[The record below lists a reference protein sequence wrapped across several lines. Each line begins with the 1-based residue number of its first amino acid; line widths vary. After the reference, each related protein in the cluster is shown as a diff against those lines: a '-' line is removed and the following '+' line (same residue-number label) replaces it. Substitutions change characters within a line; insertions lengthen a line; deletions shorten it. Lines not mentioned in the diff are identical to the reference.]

1 MKKNILLTILFV
13 LFGIVPIWSS
23 TYPYTSNK
31 EFDFESN
38 GLYYTIT
45 TNDSDP
51 NAIETVS
58 LVEGRIRRDYY
69 HDKYGYIYSD
79 YFNQVKDTQ
88 HIVIP
93 SQVSYKGKNY
103 AVTSIYRCP
112 KCPSLT
118 SVSIPTS
125 VTSIGEYAFST
136 CSDCINLTSITI
148 PNSVT
153 SIGKKAFYNCS
164 YLTSITI
171 GNSVTR
177 IGEFA
182 FEGCTGLASIVIPK
196 SVTSIGSG
204 ALAYCN
210 NLTSIVVEQ
219 GNAIYDS
226 RNNSNAVIKTA
237 TNSLVRGCK
246 GTHIPNSVTSIG
258 DSAFYACTTL
268 SAFTI
273 PKSVTSIGKS
283 AFYECS
289 GLTSITIRNGVKSI
303 GDRAFGGCDSLTTIR
318 IPNSVESIG
327 NEAFGCSSLT
337 SVTIGKSVISIGD
350 EVFYSCRNLVSVVWN
365 AKSYETFR
373 SSDNP
378 FYQSKKYDL
387 RKQITSFIFGNDV
400 ESIPDELCSG
410 MENLTTITIPNNVKN
425 IGRKTFSG
433 CTGLTSVTFG
443 KGVTSIEDYA
453 FDGCD
458 SLASVVWNAKSCKT
472 VCSIPKNVTSFTFG
486 NEVDSIPSRL
496 CSRMNKLTSIT
507 IPNSVTSI
515 GEYAFSGCTGFTSI
529 TIPNSV
535 MSIDEYAFSGCT
547 GFTSITIPNSVM
559 SIDEYAFKG
568 CTGLTSVNIGKG
580 VTWIGRDAFNGC
592 DSLISV
598 VWNANDCSI
607 SSDYP
612 PFYAAKNITSF
623 TFGDEVESIPSDL
636 CKDMSKLTSITIP
649 KSVTS
654 ISSWAFNGCS
664 GLISIMVESGNTKYD
679 SRDNCN
685 AIIETATNTL
695 IQGCNTTIIPNSVTS
710 IGSAAFYGCTGL
722 TSITIPNSVTSIGG
736 SAFKGCT
743 GLTSITIPKN
753 VTSIEYFAFD
763 CTGLTSIV
771 WNAKHCNYATS
782 YRGPFDD
789 IRRNITS
796 FTFGNEVDSI
806 PEYLCEYMNKLTSI
820 TIPNSVTSIGSGA
833 FYMCTGLTSVT
844 IGKNVTSI
852 GYSAFSGCTGFTS
865 ISVLAGT
872 PPSADLALSDVPTDI
887 PIYIPCGTTE
897 TYQTTY
903 PWRTFTNYI
912 EKWLYSIEVTTS
924 DNTKGA
930 VRIIKE
936 ATSCA
941 DNETTFEAN
950 ASEHYHFV
958 QWNDGNTDNPRTVQV
973 KGDVTTYTA
982 EFAIDQFTI
991 SATGE
996 HGRIEGTGRYD
1007 YGTTATLTAVADEHY
1022 YFTQWS
1028 DGNTDNPRMIRAIE
1042 SDAIYTAEFNP
1053 YSYTITVLAGEHGSA
1068 NGGGTYDYGTTATLT
1083 ATADEHYHFAQWSDG
1098 NADNPRTLL
1107 VEGNTTYTAEFA
1119 IDKFT
1124 ISATGEYGYIDG
1136 TGTYN
1141 YGTTATLTATADEHY
1156 HFTQWTDGNTDNPRT
1171 VAVEDNATYTAE
1183 FKPNPYTITVYAG
1196 EHGNVNGSG
1205 TYDYGTTATLTA
1217 TADEHYHFT
1226 QWSDG
1231 NTDNPR
1237 TVSVVGDATY
1247 TAEFKPNSYTITVS
1261 ASEHG
1266 SANGGGTYDYGTTAT
1281 LTATADE
1288 HYHFTQWT
1296 DGNTDNPRTISV
1308 EGDATYTAE
1317 FLLNEYTITVL
1328 YDNTKGYVSGGG
1340 TYVYGTQVRLEVSA
1354 NSGYEFSQWSNG
1366 ATYNPYLFTA
1376 TEDLTLEA
1384 QFIPTTA
1391 VENVSAD
1398 SDTTVRKVFRDGQV
1412 LILRG
1417 GKTYTTTGVEVK

>member
-1 MKKNILLTILFV
+1 M
-13 LFGIVPIWSS
+13 
-23 TYPYTSNK
+23 
-31 EFDFESN
+31 
-38 GLYYTIT
+38 
-45 TNDSDP
+45 
-51 NAIETVS
+51 
-58 LVEGRIRRDYY
+58 
-69 HDKYGYIYSD
+69 
-79 YFNQVKDTQ
+79 
-88 HIVIP
+88 
-93 SQVSYKGKNY
+93 
-103 AVTSIYRCP
+103 
-112 KCPSLT
+112 
-118 SVSIPTS
+118 
-125 VTSIGEYAFST
+125 
-136 CSDCINLTSITI
+136 
-148 PNSVT
+148 
-153 SIGKKAFYNCS
+153 
-164 YLTSITI
+164 
-171 GNSVTR
+171 
-177 IGEFA
+177 
-182 FEGCTGLASIVIPK
+182 
-196 SVTSIGSG
+196 
-204 ALAYCN
+204 
-210 NLTSIVVEQ
+210 
-219 GNAIYDS
+219 
-226 RNNSNAVIKTA
+226 
-237 TNSLVRGCK
+237 
-246 GTHIPNSVTSIG
+246 
-258 DSAFYACTTL
+258 
-268 SAFTI
+268 
-273 PKSVTSIGKS
+273 
-283 AFYECS
+283 
-289 GLTSITIRNGVKSI
+289 
-303 GDRAFGGCDSLTTIR
+303 
-318 IPNSVESIG
+318 
-327 NEAFGCSSLT
+327 
-337 SVTIGKSVISIGD
+337 
-350 EVFYSCRNLVSVVWN
+350 
-365 AKSYETFR
+365 
-373 SSDNP
+373 
-378 FYQSKKYDL
+378 
-387 RKQITSFIFGNDV
+387 
-400 ESIPDELCSG
+400 
-410 MENLTTITIPNNVKN
+410 
-425 IGRKTFSG
+425 
-433 CTGLTSVTFG
+433 
-443 KGVTSIEDYA
+443 
-453 FDGCD
+453 
-458 SLASVVWNAKSCKT
+458 
-472 VCSIPKNVTSFTFG
+472 
-486 NEVDSIPSRL
+486 
-496 CSRMNKLTSIT
+496 
-507 IPNSVTSI
+507 
-515 GEYAFSGCTGFTSI
+515 
-529 TIPNSV
+529 
-535 MSIDEYAFSGCT
+535 
-547 GFTSITIPNSVM
+547 
-559 SIDEYAFKG
+559 
-568 CTGLTSVNIGKG
+568 
-580 VTWIGRDAFNGC
+580 
-592 DSLISV
+592 
-598 VWNANDCSI
+598 
-607 SSDYP
+607 
-612 PFYAAKNITSF
+612 
-623 TFGDEVESIPSDL
+623 
-636 CKDMSKLTSITIP
+636 
-649 KSVTS
+649 
-654 ISSWAFNGCS
+654 
-664 GLISIMVESGNTKYD
+664 
-679 SRDNCN
+679 
-685 AIIETATNTL
+685 
-695 IQGCNTTIIPNSVTS
+695 
-710 IGSAAFYGCTGL
+710 
-722 TSITIPNSVTSIGG
+722 
-736 SAFKGCT
+736 
-743 GLTSITIPKN
+743 
-753 VTSIEYFAFD
+753 
-763 CTGLTSIV
+763 

-1098 NADNPRTLL
+1098 NTDNPRTLL

-1317 FLLNEYTITVL
+1317 FAIDQYTITTYAQNGNV
-1328 YDNTKGYVSGGG
+1328 NGGG
-1340 TYVYGTQVRLEVSA
+1340 TYDYGTTATLTATADEHYHFTQWSDGNMDNPRTISVEGDATYTAEFAIDQHTITVSCAPQQGMVTGAGMYDYGTQVTLTATA
-1354 NSGYEFSQWSNG
+1354 NKGYEFSQWSNG
-1366 ATYNPYLFTA
+1366 VTDNPYLLTA
-1376 TEDLTLEA
+1376 TKDLTLEA
-1384 QFIPTTA
+1384 QFVPATA
-1391 VENVSAD
+1391 VENIPAD
-1398 SDTTVRKVFRDGQV
+1398 NTTTVRKVFRDGQV